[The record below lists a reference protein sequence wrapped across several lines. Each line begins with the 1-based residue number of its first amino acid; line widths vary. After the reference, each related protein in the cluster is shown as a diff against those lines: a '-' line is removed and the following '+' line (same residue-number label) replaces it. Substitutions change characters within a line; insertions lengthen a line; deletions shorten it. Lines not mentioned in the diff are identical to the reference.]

1 MVVVGVDAHKRTH
14 TCVAVDGSGRKLGE
28 KTVPATTVGNA
39 SALRWALSTFGPD
52 LTWGIEDVRN
62 VSRRLEQELVKAGQ
76 RVVRVP
82 THLMARTRA
91 FARTRGKSDSI
102 DATAVARA
110 VLREPDLPVAQHD
123 SVSRELQLLIE
134 RRETLVEQRTA
145 TVNRVQWRIHELDP
159 VRSNNLKPLIYAKH
173 RDPVAAWLAKQA
185 GLVAELAFD
194 ELDDI
199 ARLTQLIN
207 ALEKRIGERV
217 RVHARHLLALPGCGE
232 LTAAKIIAET
242 ANVTR
247 FNSEAAFAR
256 YIGVAPLPHSSGSTD
271 GRVRFTRSG
280 NRQLN
285 TAVHRI
291 AVTQIR
297 MGGPGRSYY
306 DERRRAGDSSPAAV
320 RKLKRRISRVVFSR
334 LKADEAERHSQ
345 SDTNVNVATADTSG

>member
-28 KTVPATTVGNA
+28 KTVAATTVGNA

-62 VSRRLEQELVKAGQ
+62 VSRRLEQELVNAGQ

-110 VLREPDLPVAQHD
+110 CCANPICQVAQHD

-159 VRSNNLKPLIYAKH
+159 VRSNNLKPLIYPSTVIRSRRGSPNGQGWSPSSH
-173 RDPVAAWLAKQA
+173 S
-185 GLVAELAFD
+185 
-194 ELDDI
+194 
-199 ARLTQLIN
+199 TN
-207 ALEKRIGERV
+207 STTS
-217 RVHARHLLALPGCGE
+217 PG
-232 LTAAKIIAET
+232 
-242 ANVTR
+242 
-247 FNSEAAFAR
+247 
-256 YIGVAPLPHSSGSTD
+256 
-271 GRVRFTRSG
+271 
-280 NRQLN
+280 
-285 TAVHRI
+285 
-291 AVTQIR
+291 
-297 MGGPGRSYY
+297 
-306 DERRRAGDSSPAAV
+306 
-320 RKLKRRISRVVFSR
+320 
-334 LKADEAERHSQ
+334 
-345 SDTNVNVATADTSG
+345 

>member
-1 MVVVGVDAHKRTH
+1 V
-14 TCVAVDGSGRKLGE
+14 SSGE
-28 KTVPATTVGNA
+28 KTVPATTVVNA
-39 SALRWALSTFGPD
+39 SALRWARSTFGPD

-62 VSRRLEQELVKAGQ
+62 VSRRLEQELVNAGQ

-91 FARTRGKSDSI
+91 SARTRGKSDSI

-207 ALEKRIGERV
+207 ALEKRIAERV
-217 RVHARHLLALPGCGE
+217 RVHARHLLALPGCAE

-271 GRVRFTRSG
+271 GHVRFTRSG

-285 TAVHRI
+285 TAVHRV

-297 MGGPGRSYY
+297 IGGPGRRYY

>member
-1 MVVVGVDAHKRTH
+1 
-14 TCVAVDGSGRKLGE
+14 
-28 KTVPATTVGNA
+28 
-39 SALRWALSTFGPD
+39 
-52 LTWGIEDVRN
+52 
-62 VSRRLEQELVKAGQ
+62 
-76 RVVRVP
+76 
-82 THLMARTRA
+82 
-91 FARTRGKSDSI
+91 
-102 DATAVARA
+102 

-207 ALEKRIGERV
+207 ALEKRIAERV
-217 RVHARHLLALPGCGE
+217 RVHAGHLLALPGCGE

-247 FNSEAAFAR
+247 FKSEAAFAR
-256 YIGVAPLPHSSGSTD
+256 YLGVAPRRTLRVPPMVVCASRGQATGSSTL
-271 GRVRFTRSG
+271 RS
-280 NRQLN
+280 
-285 TAVHRI
+285 I
-291 AVTQIR
+291 AS
-297 MGGPGRSYY
+297 RSPKSAWAA
-306 DERRRAGDSSPAAV
+306 RAEAITTSAA
-320 RKLKRRISRVVFSR
+320 
-334 LKADEAERHSQ
+334 
-345 SDTNVNVATADTSG
+345 

>member
-1 MVVVGVDAHKRTH
+1 
-14 TCVAVDGSGRKLGE
+14 
-28 KTVPATTVGNA
+28 
-39 SALRWALSTFGPD
+39 
-52 LTWGIEDVRN
+52 
-62 VSRRLEQELVKAGQ
+62 
-76 RVVRVP
+76 
-82 THLMARTRA
+82 MARTRA

-159 VRSNNLKPLIYAKH
+159 VRSNKLKPLIYAKH

-217 RVHARHLLALPGCGE
+217 RVHARHLLAVPGCAE

-271 GRVRFTRSG
+271 GRVRFTTV
-280 NRQLN
+280 RQP
-285 TAVHRI
+285 AAQHRGPSH
-291 AVTQIR
+291 R
-297 MGGPGRSYY
+297 GHPNPPGRPGPKLLRQ
-306 DERRRAGDSSPAAV
+306 RRRAGDASPAAV

-345 SDTNVNVATADTSG
+345 SDTQRECGYRRYLRLTVVSSRGPRGLAGVFGDQTPHGGHLVSQC

>member
-62 VSRRLEQELVKAGQ
+62 VSRRLEQELVTAGQ

-217 RVHARHLLALPGCGE
+217 RVHARHLLALPGLSRCVPGFFWPPNQARQ
-232 LTAAKIIAET
+232 TSAKCP
-242 ANVTR
+242 N
-247 FNSEAAFAR
+247 
-256 YIGVAPLPHSSGSTD
+256 P
-271 GRVRFTRSG
+271 
-280 NRQLN
+280 
-285 TAVHRI
+285 RI
-291 AVTQIR
+291 
-297 MGGPGRSYY
+297 GPGRGLGGRGRGAWARHCAAA
-306 DERRRAGDSSPAAV
+306 DAWECEQKAIAKRADQQHAWALAGDPRGTYGGGS
-320 RKLKRRISRVVFSR
+320 
-334 LKADEAERHSQ
+334 H
-345 SDTNVNVATADTSG
+345 